1 MLMQNFGGTAKSIMV
16 FLKKAYLLELL
27 SANLFQSLRDYSNP
41 SMCQMHRVVF
51 FALNGQGPRPC

>member
-27 SANLFQSLRDYSNP
+27 SANLFQSLRDYSTPINVP
-41 SMCQMHRVVF
+41 DARGF